1 MMAAYL
7 RLIVLNTLCA
17 AALLAQPALQP
28 VDEAGYRKILA
39 SNLPQVE
46 LVNFW
51 ATWCQ
56 PCRVEMPQLVK
67 LEAALK
73 GRGFKL
79 ITISAD
85 EPEQEAAAR
94 KFLSQ
99 TGVPGPWYIKRP
111 ANDEAFIEAVDRRWS
126 GALPAGF
133 LYDRAGRK
141 RQMFVGETPVSTIEA
156 AIRKLL

>member
-1 MMAAYL
+1 MAAYW
-7 RLIVLNTLCA
+7 RSVVA
-17 AALLAQPALQP
+17 AALWAAVLYPQQALQP
-28 VDEAGYRKILA
+28 LDEAGYRKVLTA
-39 SNLPQVE
+39 NRGQVV

-111 ANDEAFIEAVDRRWS
+111 ANDEAFIEAVDPHWS

-141 RQMFVGETPVSTIEA
+141 RQMFVGETRIATIEA